1 MSILPQLFEKSQ
13 KTPFCHFFGNVYV
26 IITSRPR
33 PMGAHFASKDSSP
46 RPQYS
51 GNTVFSRTW
60 SPSMSNRKIG
70 QFFQPR
76 KPCFWG
82 FTPRPPSV
90 KNPQTPITG
99 GHLHVT
105 TFVGPVSPLKWGAKL
120 LSKKLVFQNFPHDH
134 SDRYLTSNQG
144 TRNTKMQLQITDIL
158 PWLNP

>member
-1 MSILPQLFEKSQ
+1 
-13 KTPFCHFFGNVYV
+13 
-26 IITSRPR
+26 
-33 PMGAHFASKDSSP
+33 MGAHFASKYSSP
-46 RPQYS
+46 QPRHS
-51 GNTVFSRTW
+51 ANTVFSPTW

-90 KNPQTPITG
+90 KTPQTPITG

-105 TFVGPVSPLKWGAKL
+105 TFVGPVSPKKRGAKL

-144 TRNTKMQLQITDIL
+144 TRCICKCNYK
-158 PWLNP
+158 